1 MTDKGLLIVLS
12 GPSGSGK
19 DTVLDGLAKITQ
31 IKRSVSMTTRKKRD
45 NEANNIDY
53 IFVERDFF
61 EKSIRDENVL
71 EYVEYSG
78 NYYGTPKGPIDKWLQ
93 EGKTVFLK
101 IEVNGKEN
109 IKKIYPDVVSVFIV
123 PPSFDI
129 LEKRLRF
136 RNSDS
141 EESVLK
147 RLETA
152 KFEINQAKSFDYIII
167 NDELEKAIDDL
178 NTIIKAEKL
187 KSKRINLN

>member
-53 IFVERDFF
+53 IFVDRDFF

-109 IKKIYPDVVSVFIV
+109 I
-123 PPSFDI
+123 
-129 LEKRLRF
+129 
-136 RNSDS
+136 NSATS
-141 EESVLK
+141 
-147 RLETA
+147 
-152 KFEINQAKSFDYIII
+152 
-167 NDELEKAIDDL
+167 
-178 NTIIKAEKL
+178 
-187 KSKRINLN
+187 

>member
-53 IFVERDFF
+53 IFVDRDFF

-101 IEVNGKEN
+101 IEVNGKEH
-109 IKKIYPDVVSVFIV
+109 IKRIYPDAVSVFIV

-129 LEKRLRF
+129 LEKRLRL

>member
-53 IFVERDFF
+53 IFVDRDFF